1 MAGEIKKI
9 FINGKQHYK
18 WTYEAESKDT
28 LVDFLSHLEAQPD
41 WKGEITVDNKN
52 KNITLVAKS
61 IMSLEE
67 MAKEGVMDY
76 ELVEALILH
85 IGLQM
90 LTLQKHKK
98 GVLFLSLNDIIVIDY
113 KLFFLGNLQYVLDIK
128 GEGAGAGAGASANA
142 DEQLILSY
150 PMKLSKEDERFLA
163 PEVLQGKKVLP
174 FITSITAGYYSLAKL
189 CVYCLGLDVG
199 DLTLGP
205 IMGSKMYFFLQRCL
219 AKEPSERGFLY
230 L

>member
-1 MAGEIKKI
+1 MIKKI

-18 WTYEAESKDT
+18 WTYEAESKDI
-28 LVDFLSHLEAQPD
+28 LVDFLSDLKAQPD
-41 WKGEITVDNKN
+41 WKGEIIVDKN

-61 IMSLEE
+61 IISLEE
-67 MAKEGVMDY
+67 MVKEGVMDY
-76 ELVEALILH
+76 DLVETLILH

-90 LTLQKHKK
+90 LMLQKHKK
-98 GVLFLSLNDIIVIDY
+98 GVLFLTLKDIIVIDY
-113 KLFFLGNLQYVLDIK
+113 KLFFLGNLQYVLDIT
-128 GEGAGAGAGASANA
+128 GAGAGAGAGAGT
-142 DEQLILSY
+142 DDKLILSY

-163 PEVLQGKKVLP
+163 PEVLQRKKVLP
-174 FITSITAGYYSLAKL
+174 FVTSITAGYYSLAKL

-219 AKEPSERGFLY
+219 AKEPNERGFLY

>member
-1 MAGEIKKI
+1 MAVDIKKI

-18 WTYEAESKDT
+18 WTYDNDDVNKDA
-28 LVDFLSHLEAQPD
+28 LIDFLSQLEAQPD

-52 KNITLVAKS
+52 KNKNKNITLVAKS
-61 IMSLEE
+61 IMSLGEVV
-67 MAKEGVMDY
+67 KKGVMDY
-76 ELVEALILH
+76 GLVEALILH

-90 LTLQKHKK
+90 LTLHRYGL
-98 GVLFLSLNDIIVIDY
+98 GVLLFSLNDIIVVDQNY
-113 KLFFLGNLQYVLDIK
+113 FFLGNLQYVLDIK
-128 GEGAGAGAGASANA
+128 GAGAGAGAGADNK
-142 DEQLILSY
+142 LILSY
-150 PMKLSKEDERFLA
+150 PMKLSKEEERFLA

-174 FITSITAGYYSLAKL
+174 FITSITVGYYSLAKL
-189 CVYCLGLDVG
+189 CVYCLGLT

-219 AKEPSERGFLY
+219 AEEPSERGFLY